1 MTRKVQLH
9 IESLEESGA
18 RFVDAWHRLER
29 GEAMA
34 ERHVSFVSLEALM
47 AALTPRRLD
56 LLRSLHEAPAASIA
70 DLARR
75 TGRDYKRV
83 HEDVG
88 ALETAGLITREA
100 DRLVVPFD
108 EIEASLRL

>member
-9 IESLEESGA
+9 IESLEEAGA

-29 GEAMA
+29 GEDGGGK
-34 ERHVSFVSLEALM
+34 HVSFVSLEVLM

-56 LLRSLHEAPAASIA
+56 LLRSLHDAPAASVA
-70 DLARR
+70 ELARR

-88 ALETAGLITREA
+88 ALETAGLIAREA
-100 DRLVVPFD
+100 DRLFVPFD